1 MFKPL
6 TMVWLATEKTRFQI
20 EFPPYGGWIFHRPA
34 GAWRWA
40 AAFESMAVELV
51 WVTWLQ
57 CLLGALL
64 WSFPIERSPQ
74 YRPKTCW
81 RNYVFHLTWE
91 RLWVHKEEPENA
103 AGDTDVWNT
112 ILSFDLTLNKR
123 QLMDGIKTTLKVTHS
138 LGDFL
143 IFAPLFSP
151 VIETYLPSYRTLRSI
166 RW

>member
-6 TMVWLATEKTRFQI
+6 TMVWLATKKNEI
-20 EFPPYGGWIFHRPA
+20 SNWVSSI
-34 GAWRWA
+34 RWLDLPSSCRGL
-40 AAFESMAVELV
+40 EMSC
-51 WVTWLQ
+51 
-57 CLLGALL
+57 CLRVDG
-64 WSFPIERSPQ
+64 SFPIERSPQ

-91 RLWVHKEEPENA
+91 RLWIHKEEPENA

-123 QLMDGIKTTLKVTHS
+123 QWMYGIKTTLKVTHS
-138 LGDFL
+138 LGYFL

-151 VIETYLPSYRTLRSI
+151 VIETYLPSHRTLRSI